1 MSGCSGTRPPD
12 LGVHA
17 GMLRPCPDSPN
28 CVSSEGGTR
37 ESQRVAPFAAPGGR
51 AEMVR
56 LATVVTT
63 WPRTA
68 VITNGGDYLHA
79 ESTSLIWR
87 FVDDVEFRY
96 DSVLGAIQVRSASR
110 LGKGDL
116 GANRKRVE
124 GMRKVWE
131 AK

>member
-1 MSGCSGTRPPD
+1 
-12 LGVHA
+12 
-17 GMLRPCPDSPN
+17 
-28 CVSSEGGTR
+28 
-37 ESQRVAPFAAPGGR
+37 
-51 AEMVR
+51 MVR

-68 VITNGGDYLHA
+68 VITNTGDYLHA

-110 LGKGDL
+110 LGTGDL

-124 GMRKVWE
+124 GMRNVWE
-131 AK
+131 AKK